1 MKPIATVGFLLCLM
15 HSPYAQKA
23 IGRPRFSDY
32 PVHQIYQSKP
42 CAPILSKDQRWYR
55 TVIRQGAKSKVQ
67 FAGHYTVPV
76 FGCGAGCGGFYIV
89 DSISGK
95 VYDGFTVADS
105 LVWIM
110 KPGNENTL
118 RIEFHPN
125 SRLFRI
131 TGCPGET
138 NCGFY
143 DYEMVDGAGLKL
155 IRKKLFPREFQ

>member
-1 MKPIATVGFLLCLM
+1 MKAIATVGFLLCLM

-23 IGRPRFSDY
+23 IDRPQFSDY
-32 PVHQIYQSKP
+32 PSRQIYQGKP
-42 CAPILSKDQRWYR
+42 AAPILSKDQRWYR
-55 TVIRQGAKSKVQ
+55 TVIREGAKSKVQ
-67 FAGHYTVPV
+67 FAGHYTIPV
-76 FGCGAGCGGFYIV
+76 FGCGAGCAGFYIV

-105 LVWIM
+105 LAWIM
-110 KPGNENTL
+110 KPGNENT
-118 RIEFHPN
+118 RRVEFYPN
-125 SRLFRI
+125 SRLFRV

-155 IRKKLFPREFQ
+155 IRKKLFPAEVQ

>member
-1 MKPIATVGFLLCLM
+1 MKSIAIVGLLLCLM

-23 IGRPRFSDY
+23 ISRSRFSDY
-32 PVHQIYQSKP
+32 PAHQIYQGKP
-42 CAPILSKDQRWYR
+42 SAPILSTDQRWYR

-76 FGCGAGCGGFYIV
+76 FGCGAGCAGFYIV

-105 LVWIM
+105 LAWIM
-110 KPGNENTL
+110 KPGNEDTR
-118 RIEFHPN
+118 RIKFHPN
-125 SRLFRI
+125 SQLFRV
-131 TGCPGET
+131 TGCPNET

-143 DYEMVDGAGLKL
+143 VYEMVDGTGLKL
-155 IRKKLFPREFQ
+155 IRKKLFH

>member
-1 MKPIATVGFLLCLM
+1 MKPIVTVGFLLCLM
-15 HSPYAQKA
+15 HSLSAQKA

-32 PVHQIYQSKP
+32 PVHQIYHGKP
-42 CAPILSKDQRWYR
+42 AAPILSKDQRWYR
-55 TVIRQGAKSKVQ
+55 TVIREGAKSKVE

-76 FGCGAGCGGFYIV
+76 FGCGAGCAGFYIV

-95 VYDGFTVADS
+95 VYDGFTVAES
-105 LVWIM
+105 YAWVIR
-110 KPGNENTL
+110 PGNENT
-118 RIEFHPN
+118 RRMEFHPN
-125 SRLFRI
+125 SRLFRV

-143 DYEMVDGAGLKL
+143 DYEMVEGAGLKL